1 MEQSQLAVEGQDL
14 KPLPLP
20 SINPSDFITLS
31 RSDLSQEGPR
41 IGDAV
46 ATQGE
51 NKVDSQ
57 FQGVS
62 STNTTPQSLKLMAV
76 DGNGGTEDSQDSQG
90 ETLTSDEEEPI
101 ESTDEHVREDIQK
114 PPILRLKVTL
124 TDRNNAD
131 SMTFEKQDASKND
144 SYCWVCHDGGD
155 VLCCDRCPRVFHV
168 QCSGLAKA
176 PEGDEEWFCPVCK
189 NIAKKTKRSRPQSL
203 KDLLLLACGRMKFP
217 GTELFQR
224 EVPDDIMAHY
234 REYIFF
240 PMHIGKI
247 EQKVKSVGYQSTR
260 EFLHDTEWI
269 LHNCIIYNGAKHAL
283 TKIAKG
289 IIKVCKEDMREIELC
304 PSCYKLTVQQP
315 EDWFAMPCYPPHRV
329 VLAKVRGYPLWPAKL
344 ISETSDKC
352 DVRFFGQHDR
362 SLVPKSCIQPLSGPP
377 PTPTTKTQHW
387 QVAMYEL
394 QKYRQNINAML
405 EQMGGGKPYHLVEFD
420 KTPKPSKEGKP
431 LKLKDEK
438 QQSANGDSNGTMSDF
453 DFPDSGD
460 GMTEGISSNSISVS
474 NHIPC
479 PPQLV
484 VVSNHEDGSN
494 TATVF
499 QGNDSISEPS
509 SPGSEPELQIDLGP
523 HGSGERRG
531 GGGGGE
537 KSVRVAPSAS
547 RSLLGNIKR
556 TVPTSMALD
565 FTPEVTRTT
574 TPIGGGLSVT
584 TPLSGSSPYLHTPTR
599 FKRTKGR
606 PGEALSDI
614 ATSLVRRV
622 AQLHGQPVLIP
633 STPDQSP
640 VLGATPTSA
649 NGGLT
654 PGTSLSLNSTLNS
667 SPSGGFSSL
676 AAAVAQEEHKVSPQH
691 PLPTTTSISTTTPA
705 VSAEGEQTQT
715 SLSSQFSSIYP
726 KEKTAIAVVD
736 PEQKRV
742 RKRKGNDPDNPPP
755 PKKPIRI
762 PKVKAQAQNSNA
774 NHFSLPIITM
784 GTAVP
789 SVIVATSASTPPPP
803 QSSQPHPPLPQSS
816 TTSLSVPAA
825 EPIQAVGATS
835 PSGLQGSGATK
846 GAKRVKGVKQ
856 QSKQLVNPVSSSSAA
871 GQETIVS
878 ATNNMLATSSA
889 PPPAERGV
897 VPVSAHQ
904 GAEGEVQEEDIVEG
918 NGLLADTIRQV
929 DRTFKA
935 RMDLLTG
942 QPGDLGFKYFTE
954 KLMSSIKTVL
964 IEMLSTFEAKGKM
977 GAKQL
982 KEQLHMGWPVPSSQ
996 GYLDQLKK
1004 ELKAEMRQQLEVVRA
1019 SAALEREQVVNE
1031 VRRQSEAEKDI
1042 AITETKKKKWC
1053 SYCLKEA
1060 QYNCC
1065 WNANYCNEQCQQ
1077 AHWPDHMK
1085 QCTQVQQA
1093 PPPRTP
1099 VATSESGGI
1108 IGAAPVSR
1116 SASHPQTIMSPVMP
1130 NQDQP
1135 SNIFVYGHHPSA
1147 PPQSQMGSTIASITT
1162 TGGRHHNSSSETHM
1176 NPKLMM
1182 EQQQHMEHSGID
1194 GEGLILPAPNPTSP
1208 PHHIR
1213 NMLLGQGQGVAKRE
1227 VITGGNPTMVHS
1239 HGIPLQHAGEGLSSG
1254 VSHAPSGGLVNIALH
1269 GQQGAMSPATSVPSN
1284 AHSMQPGGY
1293 NWSYTQPVLLGDG
1306 YSHHILPTMQAS
1318 SSQTQNFFK
1327 PF

>member
-1 MEQSQLAVEGQDL
+1 MEQSEVALEAQDL
-14 KPLPLP
+14 KPLPCPTIHP
-20 SINPSDFITLS
+20 SNFITLS
-31 RSDLSQEGPR
+31 RSDVSQEGTPV
-41 IGDAV
+41 GDAG
-46 ATQGE
+46 AAQSD

-57 FQGVS
+57 FQGLC
-62 STNTTPQSLKLMAV
+62 STITTPQTLKQVAIE
-76 DGNGGTEDSQDSQG
+76 GNGVAEESQDSQA
-90 ETLTSDEEEPI
+90 ETLTSDEEEPL
-101 ESTDEHVREDIQK
+101 ESTDEHIREDIQK
-114 PPILRLKVTL
+114 PPILRLKKVTL

-168 QCSGLAKA
+168 QCSGLPKA

-189 NIAKKTKRSRPQSL
+189 NIAKKTKRSRPQCL
-203 KDLLLLACGRMKFP
+203 KDLLLLACSRMKFP

-224 EVPDDIMAHY
+224 DVPDDLMLHY
-234 REYIFF
+234 KEYIFF

-247 EQKVKSVGYQSTR
+247 EQKVKGVGYQSTR

-304 PSCYKLTVQQP
+304 ASCYKLTVQQP

-420 KTPKPSKEGKP
+420 KIPKLAKEAKLLKP
-431 LKLKDEK
+431 KDEK
-438 QQSANGDSNGTMSDF
+438 QVSNNSDNNGTTSEF
-453 DFPDSGD
+453 DFPDNGD
-460 GMTEGISSNSISVS
+460 SMAESISSNQISVS

-484 VVSNHEDGSN
+484 VVSNHDDERN
-494 TATVF
+494 TSGIY

-523 HGSGERRG
+523 PSSGERRG
-531 GGGGGE
+531 GGGD
-537 KSVRVAPSAS
+537 KSIRVAPSAS

-556 TVPTSMALD
+556 TVPTPMALN

-574 TPIGGGLSVT
+574 TPTGGFSVPTLSA
-584 TPLSGSSPYLHTPTR
+584 GSSSSYLHTPTR
-599 FKRTKGR
+599 FKRTKPGR

-633 STPDQSP
+633 SSPDQGVTPS
-640 VLGATPTSA
+640 PTSA
-649 NGGLT
+649 SRGPITSSASPLQSSAHNT
-654 PGTSLSLNSTLNS
+654 SPIVPSSLSTS
-667 SPSGGFSSL
+667 
-676 AAAVAQEEHKVSPQH
+676 AVPEDHRASPQPPPPAP
-691 PLPTTTSISTTTPA
+691 PLMPVVT
-705 VSAEGEQTQT
+705 EGEQAQT

-736 PEQKRV
+736 PDQKRV
-742 RKRKGNDPDNPPP
+742 RKRKGNDLDNPPP
-755 PKKPIRI
+755 TKKPIRI
-762 PKVKAQAQNSNA
+762 PKGKAQTQSSSASQ
-774 NHFSLPIITM
+774 FTLPIVTM
-784 GTAVP
+784 ATAVP
-789 SVIVATSASTPPPP
+789 SVIIATSDPTPPP
-803 QSSQPHPPLPQSS
+803 QSQMQPLPLPQSFVPCPS
-816 TTSLSVPAA
+816 TASAMEPAHTA
-825 EPIQAVGATS
+825 RMSS
-835 PSGLQGSGATK
+835 PSNPQGSGTPK
-846 GAKRVKGVKQ
+846 GAKRMKSMKPQVKQ
-856 QSKQLVNPVSSSSAA
+856 LANLGGVPSST
-871 GQETIVS
+871 GQVTATATTNTI
-878 ATNNMLATSSA
+878 LAPPSA
-889 PPPAERGV
+889 PTPPESVAT
-897 VPVSAHQ
+897 PVTGQ
-904 GAEGEVQEEDIVEG
+904 QDGEGEGQEEDLVEG
-918 NGLLADTIRQV
+918 SGLLADTIRQV

-954 KLMSSIKTVL
+954 KLMTSIKTVL
-964 IEMLSTFEAKGKM
+964 IEMLSTFEAKSKM

-996 GYLDQLKK
+996 GYLEQLRK

-1042 AITETKKKKWC
+1042 AISETKKKKWC
-1053 SYCLKEA
+1053 SYCWKEA

-1077 AHWPDHMK
+1077 AHWTEHMK
-1085 QCTQVQQA
+1085 QCTQLQQM

-1099 VATSESGGI
+1099 VAASESGG
-1108 IGAAPVSR
+1108 GGVAAQPSNSR
-1116 SASHPQTIMSPVMP
+1116 ASHPQAIMSPVMT

-1135 SNIFVYGHHPSA
+1135 SSMFVYGHHPP
-1147 PPQSQMGSTIASITT
+1147 PPQSQMVSTMAS
-1162 TGGRHHNSSSETHM
+1162 TGGRHHNMNSESHL
-1176 NPKLMM
+1176 NSKLIL
-1182 EQQQHMEHSGID
+1182 EQQQHHMDHSGMES
-1194 GEGLILPAPNPTSP
+1194 EGLILPASNPTSP

-1227 VITGGNPTMVHS
+1227 VITGGNPVMLHS
-1239 HGIPLQHAGEGLSSG
+1239 HGIPLQHAGEAG
-1254 VSHAPSGGLVNIALH
+1254 VSHTSSGGLANLALH
-1269 GQQGAMSPATSVPSN
+1269 SQQGQMSPAVSLPSN
-1284 AHSMQPGGY
+1284 THSMQSQPGGY
-1293 NWSYTQPVLLGDG
+1293 NWSYSQPVLLSDG
-1306 YSHHILPTMQAS
+1306 YPHHMMPTMQAS
-1318 SSQTQNFFK
+1318 SSQAQAYFK